1 MNSIASAF
9 IKCKIGVRDVQ
20 KIPAYTEITTKELL
34 IFIITFEVEKVV
46 KQVWYNSA
54 SKRQVEE
61 QEGRAVGEDEDDLN
75 RATKRGRDNLNGKQN
90 INLGSLS
97 LAQYAAAKNARK
109 DNGADEGLKGDNFT
123 DDMEINE
130 TNNRKEKK

>member
-1 MNSIASAF
+1 MCELSTALGSVLKVDMNSIASAF

-54 SKRQVEE
+54 SKR
-61 QEGRAVGEDEDDLN
+61 
-75 RATKRGRDNLNGKQN
+75 
-90 INLGSLS
+90 
-97 LAQYAAAKNARK
+97 
-109 DNGADEGLKGDNFT
+109 
-123 DDMEINE
+123 
-130 TNNRKEKK
+130 